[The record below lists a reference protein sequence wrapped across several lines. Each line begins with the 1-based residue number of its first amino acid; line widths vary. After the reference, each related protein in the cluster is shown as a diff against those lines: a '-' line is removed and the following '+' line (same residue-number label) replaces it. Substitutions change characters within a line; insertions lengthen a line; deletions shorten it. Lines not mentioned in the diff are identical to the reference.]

1 MLSDGQYVLR
11 DGAKNM
17 SAKDKSTY
25 ILVPKRD
32 DEQLSDKSVTLAPAA
47 GTEVLEEE
55 SGMAEKLNTQAI
67 INHLTF

>member
-1 MLSDGQYVLR
+1 LLSDGQYVLR
-11 DGAKNM
+11 DGAKNV
-17 SAKDKSTY
+17 SVKDKSTY

-32 DEQLSDKSVTLAPAA
+32 DEQLSEKSVTLAPAA

-55 SGMAEKLNTQAI
+55 NGMAEKLNNQVF

>member
-11 DGAKNM
+11 DGAKNT
-17 SAKDKSTY
+17 SVKDKSTY

-32 DEQLSDKSVTLAPAA
+32 DEQLSDKSVTLAPAT

-55 SGMAEKLNTQAI
+55 SGMAEKLNNQAH

>member
-1 MLSDGQYVLR
+1 LLSDGQYVLR

>member
-1 MLSDGQYVLR
+1 LLSDGQYVLR

-32 DEQLSDKSVTLAPAA
+32 DEQLSDKSVTLAPAT

-55 SGMAEKLNTQAI
+55 SGMAEKLNNRAH